1 MSNPTTR
8 VLALLE
14 LLQSQGQISGRE
26 LAQRLEVDGRT
37 LRRYISSLEELGI
50 PLTTERGRHG
60 GYRLVA
66 GFKLPPMMFS
76 PDEAQAIA
84 LGLLAARS
92 LGLSDSAPALASA
105 QAKLERVMPAALQ
118 QRVRAL
124 GASATLDLPRSRD
137 ETDHQLLDAL
147 ASATQARLRVRLTY
161 ATANQASSERE
172 VDPYGLVYRWGLWYL
187 SGFCHLRGDL
197 RSFRLE
203 RIQALQ
209 PLDIPF
215 ERPADFDA
223 AQHLSTSIANL
234 PRRYP
239 LEVQLLTDLHSATLE
254 LEGDAGMLVPNAQGV
269 RLTSS
274 TDSLTWFARKLAR
287 LSFDFRVIGPPELN
301 TALHAQGQ
309 RLLRLSQ

>member
-1 MSNPTTR
+1 M
-8 VLALLE
+8 
-14 LLQSQGQISGRE
+14 
-26 LAQRLEVDGRT
+26 
-37 LRRYISSLEELGI
+37 
-50 PLTTERGRHG
+50 
-60 GYRLVA
+60 
-66 GFKLPPMMFS
+66 
-76 PDEAQAIA
+76 
-84 LGLLAARS
+84 LAARS

-161 ATANQASSERE
+161 ATANQAGSERE

-234 PRRYP
+234 PRSYP

-287 LSFDFRVIGPPELN
+287 LPFDFRVIGPPELN
-301 TALHAQGQ
+301 AALHAQGQ